1 MSQEDF
7 ATRPRKYDLF
17 LLGLLIASLALNVY
31 LGWNVKRLKSIA
43 ADQPETPQLAPGTVI
58 KPVTA
63 FNLNGKQ
70 ETISYA
76 AASNPTVFYIFTTK
90 CGWCER
96 NTQNINAIAD
106 LRGSNFR
113 VVGLALDNEDL
124 TKYIEAHHF
133 TFPVYRG
140 LTDDSMRML
149 GVGGT
154 PQTIVVSPE
163 GRVLKNWVGAFG
175 TRTQSEVE
183 KFFNVQLPG
192 LTTVQTNQASAGG

>member
-1 MSQEDF
+1 MSQEVIT
-7 ATRPRKYDLF
+7 TRARKNDLF

-43 ADQPETPQLAPGTVI
+43 AEPPETPQLAPGTVI

-63 FNLNGKQ
+63 LNLNGQQ

-76 AASNPTVFYIFTTK
+76 AASSPTVFYVFTTK

-96 NTQNINAIAD
+96 NTQNINAIAN
-106 LRGSNFR
+106 LRGNAFR
-113 VVGLALDNEDL
+113 VVGLALDNDDVA
-124 TKYIEAHHF
+124 KYVETHHF

-154 PQTIVVSPE
+154 PQTIVVSPD

-175 TRTQSEVE
+175 ALTQPEVE
-183 KFFNVQLPG
+183 EFFNVQLPG
-192 LTTVQTNQASAGG
+192 LTAAQAH